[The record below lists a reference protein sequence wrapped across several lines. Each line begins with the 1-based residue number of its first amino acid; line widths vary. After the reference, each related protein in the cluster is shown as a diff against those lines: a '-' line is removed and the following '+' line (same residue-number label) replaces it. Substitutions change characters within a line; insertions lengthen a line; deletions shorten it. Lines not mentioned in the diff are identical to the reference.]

1 LRSLRIPDI
10 LEYVRFISALNKVT
24 CSYTTVTSRERSVD
38 ASGADSNDGSSDNV
52 SPAKGNTGG
61 RLTKTTTQPWHW
73 PPDFSHAWHRVTT
86 ESLASCVR
94 APRHSSLVGQGRII
108 FRPLVLEASQYQHD
122 TVHVTPVRFH
132 WIAAPHARGR
142 SFSRLK

>member
-1 LRSLRIPDI
+1 MRP
-10 LEYVRFISALNKVT
+10 VQTV
-24 CSYTTVTSRERSVD
+24 TTVLPITFLPPRATRRVCTTVHRRPADQDHD
-38 ASGADSNDGSSDNV
+38 AAM
-52 SPAKGNTGG
+52 A
-61 RLTKTTTQPWHW
+61 LA
-73 PPDFSHAWHRVTT
+73 PDFSHAWHRVTT